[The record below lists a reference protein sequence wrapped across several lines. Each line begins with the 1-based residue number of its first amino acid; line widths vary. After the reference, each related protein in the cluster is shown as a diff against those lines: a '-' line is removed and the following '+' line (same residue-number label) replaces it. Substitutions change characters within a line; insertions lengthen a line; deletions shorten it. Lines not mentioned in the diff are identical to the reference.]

1 MVRKIVYRFVCI
13 CACVALCSLTT
24 CIYVSASA
32 DGKDETT
39 TDEEKAIMKII
50 EDDNNDIATN
60 GDEAAGAFYIPKSR
74 FTTSE
79 DYDEYCK
86 RMYNKGYMDKNG
98 DWTPTA
104 KNFINN
110 QTDENKEALDQN
122 AKEIVEQRVKDGE
135 MSYKDNPYLSYD
147 EMQKIEKEETKE
159 ATQQSNGTGT
169 KDNDS
174 LLDNEDTDSSGNSE
188 SDTTSSDYEDESD
201 IDADE
206 EDDSVEEPAQQKKGR
221 VFGKIIMVILICGI
235 AIVSYSIYRRQF

>member
-1 MVRKIVYRFVCI
+1 MVKKRVYRFVCI
-13 CACVALCSLTT
+13 CACVILCSLST
-24 CIYVSASA
+24 CICVSAST
-32 DGKDETT
+32 DGKDETI
-39 TDEEKAIMKII
+39 TDEEKTIMKII

-60 GDEAAGAFYIPKSR
+60 GDEAAGAFYMHKSR

-98 DWTPTA
+98 DWTSAA

-110 QTDENKEALDQN
+110 QTDENKETLDQN

-147 EMQKIEKEETKE
+147 EMQKMEKEEAKE
-159 ATQQSNGTGT
+159 ATQQSDGTGT

-174 LLDNEDTDSSGNSE
+174 LLDNDDSDGSSDSE

-206 EDDSVEEPAQQKKGR
+206 EDDSIEEPAQQKKGGLL
-221 VFGKIIMVILICGI
+221 GKVIMVILICGI